1 MVPGESYR
9 LSGTQLNGLSQA
21 VSYGDD
27 AGMATNY
34 PIVRLTSPAS
44 GEVVYVRSHEFST
57 MGVATGSKVPDDL
70 HSCMIDIPSGLPL
83 GDWTLVVIAN
93 GIASH
98 PTTVKIATH
107 CDGRHHH
114 HSIGKI
120 QSLTYDRFGDFESF
134 ILETVDGAI
143 RRFHSREHGIEELA
157 RRAWQE
163 RLRVQVIASHQK
175 NNLESITFLTE
186 P

>member
-1 MVPGESYR
+1 MVPGQSYR
-9 LSGTQLNGLSQA
+9 LSGTQINGLSQA

-34 PIVRLTSPAS
+34 PIVRLTSPVS
-44 GEVVYVRSHEFST
+44 GEVVYLRSHEFST

-70 HSCMIDIPSGLPL
+70 HSCSIDIPSELPL
-83 GDWTLVVIAN
+83 GDWKLAVIAN

-98 PTTVKIATH
+98 PITVKIAMH
-107 CDGRHHH
+107 CDGHHH
-114 HSIGKI
+114 HYVGKI

-134 ILETVDGAI
+134 VLETADGAI
-143 RRFHSREHGIEELA
+143 HRFSSRERGIEELA

-163 RLRVQVIASHQK
+163 RSRVQVSGSPHQRHTAS
-175 NNLESITFLTE
+175 LITFLA
-186 P
+186 